1 METENKPVEQ
11 QIDNVAANLSELKV
25 STEGG
30 EEKTNQPS
38 DEGRPS
44 TTPASG
50 ETTDAAADAGA
61 EQSTEAEAATT
72 DEAGGLLPS
81 PAPAQ
86 DPSAYAADPT
96 NFEIKHPLQNRWS
109 LWYDN
114 PRKRTSADTWGNHLK
129 HVVEFD
135 TVEDFWRLYNNV
147 MPASRLEHGS
157 NYHLFKAGIE
167 PKWED
172 SANTR
177 GGQWVVTFSNKQRK
191 EKLDKLW
198 LYTILACIGEAF
210 EEEEEVCGCVV
221 SIRKAQDR
229 IAIWTRTASKEAA
242 VRSIGMQLKRTLEM
256 PAGSVV
262 GYQVHSDSMKT
273 QSSSSSKYRYEV

>member
-11 QIDNVAANLSELKV
+11 QIDNVATNLSELKV

-30 EEKTNQPS
+30 EEKTQPS

-44 TTPASG
+44 TKPANG
-50 ETTDAAADAGA
+50 ETTDAADAGA

-273 QSSSSSKYRYEV
+273 QSSSSAKYRYEV

>member
-1 METENKPVEQ
+1 VEQQ
-11 QIDNVAANLSELKV
+11 QIDNVATDLSELKV

-30 EEKTNQPS
+30 EEKTTQPS

-44 TTPASG
+44 TKPANG
-50 ETTDAAADAGA
+50 ETTDAADAGA

-135 TVEDFWRLYNNV
+135 TVRGPSPPLPVPNQPIRL
-147 MPASRLEHGS
+147 PRLS
-157 NYHLFKAGIE
+157 NLLR
-167 PKWED
+167 
-172 SANTR
+172 AN
-177 GGQWVVTFSNKQRK
+177 FS
-191 EKLDKLW
+191 EFPHFL
-198 LYTILACIGEAF
+198 
-210 EEEEEVCGCVV
+210 
-221 SIRKAQDR
+221 
-229 IAIWTRTASKEAA
+229 
-242 VRSIGMQLKRTLEM
+242 
-256 PAGSVV
+256 
-262 GYQVHSDSMKT
+262 
-273 QSSSSSKYRYEV
+273 

>member
-1 METENKPVEQ
+1 MEQ
-11 QIDNVAANLSELKV
+11 QIDNVATNLSELKV

-30 EEKTNQPS
+30 EEKTQPS

-44 TTPASG
+44 TKPASG
-50 ETTDAAADAGA
+50 ETTDAADAGA

-135 TVEDFWRLYNNV
+135 TVRGPLTSAESAHPL
-147 MPASRLEHGS
+147 PLLS
-157 NYHLFKAGIE
+157 NLLR
-167 PKWED
+167 
-172 SANTR
+172 AN
-177 GGQWVVTFSNKQRK
+177 FS
-191 EKLDKLW
+191 EFPHFL
-198 LYTILACIGEAF
+198 
-210 EEEEEVCGCVV
+210 
-221 SIRKAQDR
+221 
-229 IAIWTRTASKEAA
+229 
-242 VRSIGMQLKRTLEM
+242 
-256 PAGSVV
+256 
-262 GYQVHSDSMKT
+262 
-273 QSSSSSKYRYEV
+273 